1 MAMTSARRPWRAGWA
16 SVLLLPFS
24 LLFFLPG
31 CGREQETGDASVP
44 SGIIRELEADS
55 SITTDVN
62 ARAPAFARRDTTGK
76 ILRTQ
81 DFIGRKVL
89 LLDFWSVF
97 CQSCLEEMPFLQEL
111 YSSYHDQGLEILS
124 INTDFFPLA
133 RIESFMK
140 STGLELPFPLI
151 HDRDQGLS
159 KLFQVEALPVTVLI
173 DSSGWIRM
181 VHLGYRPKDHKMITS
196 RVRKA
201 CRKIKET
208 VVTLQPVEGRTA
220 YSPPG
225 TGHALLPAGAPAPDF
240 EAVDESGRRGS
251 FADLRSDAPSL
262 VFFWSLFCQ
271 PCREEFPHLQSLSKK
286 FSSSGLKV
294 FAVNIDSAR
303 LYPAAIRFAG
313 KHGKGLL
320 SLFDDLSG
328 GDAIADA
335 FGVHFTP
342 SIFAVASDGT
352 IRYSVAGEVEPAALD
367 EEVARLIAG
376 QAPPDPPE
384 DLGSGSAE
392 K

>member
-1 MAMTSARRPWRAGWA
+1 MAITVASRPWRAGWA
-16 SVLLLPFS
+16 SVLILPFC
-24 LLFFLPG
+24 LFFFLPS
-31 CGREQETGDASVP
+31 CGKEQESGDATLP
-44 SGIIRELEADS
+44 DGIIRELEAGS

-62 ARAPAFARRDTTGK
+62 ARAPAFARTDADGN
-76 ILRTQ
+76 IVRTQ

-111 YSSYHDQGLEILS
+111 YSTYRDEGLEILS

-133 RIESFMK
+133 RIESFMEK
-140 STGLELPFPLI
+140 TGLDLPFPLI

-173 DSSGWIRM
+173 DSAGWIRM
-181 VHLGYRPKDHKMITS
+181 VHLGYRPADHKMITS

-208 VVTLQPVEGRTA
+208 VVTLQPVAGRTA
-220 YSPPG
+220 YAPPG
-225 TGHALLPAGAPAPDF
+225 MGQALLPAGSPVPDF
-240 EAVDESGRRGS
+240 EAVDGSGRTES
-251 FADLRSDAPSL
+251 FAALRSNAPSL

-271 PCREEFPHLQSLSKK
+271 PCREEFPHLLSLSKK
-286 FSSSGLKV
+286 FSSRGLKV

-303 LYPAAIRFAG
+303 LYPAATRFAG

-320 SLFDDLSG
+320 SLFGDTSG
-328 GDAIADA
+328 GDTIAKA

-342 SIFAVASDGT
+342 TLFAVAADGT
-352 IRYSVAGEVEPAALD
+352 IRYSAAGEVEPSVLD
-367 EEVARLIAG
+367 EEVARLLAG
-376 QAPPDPPE
+376 QAPA
-384 DLGSGSAE
+384 DLRESVSNGSGE
-392 K
+392 E